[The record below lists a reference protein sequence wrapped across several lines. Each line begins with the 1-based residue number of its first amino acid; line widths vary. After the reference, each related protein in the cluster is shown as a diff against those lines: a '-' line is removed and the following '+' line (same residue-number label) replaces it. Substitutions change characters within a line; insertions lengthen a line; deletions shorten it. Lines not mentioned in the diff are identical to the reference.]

1 MPQDEASATIKLIRR
16 ARRHDLIKMMTKM
29 DECLTIC
36 CASAVD
42 LDLGTETRPLWATA
56 RTVGPTQASK
66 QERWTCA
73 VMMRD
78 ARREKNKN

>member
-1 MPQDEASATIKLIRR
+1 MLQDEVSATIKMIRR
-16 ARRHDLIKMMTKM
+16 ARRHDLIELMTMM

-36 CASAVD
+36 CACAVD